1 MSQYLLK
8 KDWVTGQDEL
18 GNDVLLKVM
27 DMIQGPKRLEN
38 ESFDDYKLRQKV
50 ENGMVRD
57 RIRGL
62 LVPNEF
68 DPVIGKIKPRINPA
82 RQAKKARKLNG

>member
-27 DMIQGPKRLEN
+27 DMIQVPKRLEN

-50 ENGMVRD
+50 
-57 RIRGL
+57 
-62 LVPNEF
+62 
-68 DPVIGKIKPRINPA
+68 
-82 RQAKKARKLNG
+82 